1 MIETATIVAY
11 TLFDQLSL
19 SFAWRSHGEAPMSS
33 EAALRSPH
41 SLATVEALPN
51 DSPQISRPIIADAHD
66 SKLGTLSDEE
76 LLSHVVM
83 GSKESVGVLFR
94 RHGRAVLQVA
104 WRILRDESEAA
115 DVRQDVFLYIF
126 EKARL
131 FDPSKGS
138 GSSWIMQVAYHR
150 AIDRRRYL
158 ANRQHYDAPVFDEQ
172 RSSIGAAPPS
182 TDVIDGKAILDRMRE
197 TLSGEQRETLEL
209 HLFEGYSL
217 REIAERS
224 GQSLGNVRHHYYRAL
239 DRLRTHIFPRKCE

>member
-1 MIETATIVAY
+1 MRSEVA
-11 TLFDQLSL
+11 L
-19 SFAWRSHGEAPMSS
+19 P
-33 EAALRSPH
+33 SPH
-41 SLATVEALPN
+41 SLVTVEEVPT
-51 DSPQISRPIIADAHD
+51 DSPQISRPVIGDAHV
-66 SKLGTLSDEE
+66 SKLGILSDEE
-76 LLSHVVM
+76 LLRLVVK
-83 GSKESVGVLFR
+83 GSAESVGALFR
-94 RHGRAVLQVA
+94 RHGRAVLQVV
-104 WRILRDESEAA
+104 WRVLRDESEAA

-158 ANRQHYDAPVFDEQ
+158 TSRQHYVAPLFDEQ
-172 RSSIGAAPPS
+172 QSSIGAAPPS
-182 TDVIDGKAILDRMRE
+182 TDVIDGKAILDHLRA
-197 TLSGEQRETLEL
+197 TLSAEQRETLEL

-239 DRLRTHIFPRKCE
+239 DRLRKHFFPRKCE

>member
-1 MIETATIVAY
+1 MSSDVAFP
-11 TLFDQLSL
+11 LPQSL
-19 SFAWRSHGEAPMSS
+19 SEINVSNEA
-33 EAALRSPH
+33 H
-41 SLATVEALPN
+41 VSLERAPASDSFEPN
-51 DSPQISRPIIADAHD
+51 LD
-66 SKLGTLSDEE
+66 GCSDED
-76 LLSHVVM
+76 LIASVNG
-83 GSKESVGVLFR
+83 GSKQAVGVLFR
-94 RHGRAVLQVA
+94 RHGRAVLRVA
-104 WRILRDESEAA
+104 WKILREESEAA

-126 EKARL
+126 ERARL

-158 ANRQHYDAPVFDEQ
+158 TNRQHYVAPVFDEQ
-172 RSSIGAAPPS
+172 QSSIGAAPPS
-182 TDVIDGKAILDRMRE
+182 TDAIDGRAILDRLLE

-239 DRLRTHIFPRKCE
+239 DRLRTHFFPRKCE